1 MFKHVNGPMHKTF
14 GQGQVLPDYLTK
26 KVLLGGG
33 GWTDKPPPPPPPDLI
48 LVITAGWGSWRMKP
62 TASQVGD
69 LQDQTCAGGVCLQ
82 IVMWSWRK
90 KKG

>member
-33 GWTDKPPPPPPPDLI
+33 GWTDKPPAPPPPPLKVG
-48 LVITAGWGSWRMKP
+48 LWGGGGGWGCGQSSGP
-62 TASQVGD
+62 
-69 LQDQTCAGGVCLQ
+69 GGGC
-82 IVMWSWRK
+82 K
-90 KKG
+90 